1 MNILKDKLLKIV
13 IEICLLIYKLKGTI
27 INHNF

>member
-13 IEICLLIYKLKGTI
+13 IEICLLRLDYSLYNKNYK
-27 INHNF
+27 